1 MSTTSLTAG
10 EVMDRSAALMNDPAK
25 TDYTYVA
32 QLVYLNMAIDEL
44 VEELESSNS
53 SPTNSTSVVIS
64 VPLGKTKITPLEHVE
79 TPHYPIDLIE
89 IQEVSERG
97 EGTED
102 SFLPLGRREFLQ
114 EFPQSNSLMFWC
126 WENQIIKFNPN
137 GASSPR
143 EVQLKYV
150 SQAILPAANESS
162 VIGTINARSYLTYKT
177 AALCALYIGEDTPR
191 AQVLEMQAD
200 RSLDRIIGINNKGRQ
215 QFMTRHRP
223 FRASYKARGGF

>member
-53 SPTNSTSVVIS
+53 SPTNATSIVIS
-64 VPLGKTKITPLEHVE
+64 VGLGKNKITPLEHAE
-79 TPHYPIDLIE
+79 TPHYPINLVE

-97 EGTED
+97 EGSSD
-102 SFLPLGRREFLQ
+102 QFLPLGRREFLQ
-114 EFPQSNSLMFWC
+114 EFPQSKSLMFWC
-126 WENQIIKFNPN
+126 WEEQIIKFNPN

-150 SQAILPAANESS
+150 SQAILPAANETSI
-162 VIGTINARSYLTYKT
+162 IGTINARSYLTYKT

-191 AQVLEMQAD
+191 AQVLEMQAE

-223 FRASYKARGGF
+223 FRASYKSRGGF